1 MDKEEAFKILELE
14 ITANA
19 EQVEEKF
26 KLLANQNHPDR
37 GGSGEAMARL
47 NVARDKAHQF
57 LAEKRPLV
65 PIESISQIVLAS
77 QGKLVEHQ
85 QLTEKANESKNEI
98 RARSTNRLRKSR
110 RVAGIF
116 IAISAVVTF
125 FGKQIPKDIL
135 STEPPTFYA
144 NFSQEKD
151 AIKIRDQW
159 NKDVNELTRGLTL
172 LGFVVLTMAGG
183 MAWRITNR
191 IDKIE
196 HDVKDFEELTNSKR
210 MMFLFLKQLL
220 GDKINAQW
228 TFDQLSSAIEE
239 WAFGYIRLHSDYSKA
254 RHRPSGPFILFPT
267 HEYTNAFQLKH
278 LPRAIGIHSF
288 ANYVLDRSLLLGL
301 IESMESYEEGVL
313 VETYII
319 KPLPGAK

>member
-37 GGSGEAMARL
+37 GGSGDAMARL
-47 NVARDKAHQF
+47 NVARDKAHEF
-57 LAEKRPLV
+57 LAVKRPLV
-65 PIESISQIVLAS
+65 PIESIHQIVLAS
-77 QGKLVEHQ
+77 QEKLVEHQ

-98 RARSTNRLRKSR
+98 RARSTNRLRGSR

-116 IAISAVVTF
+116 VAISAVVTF

-135 STEPPTFYA
+135 PSEPPPFYV
-144 NFSQEKD
+144 NFLQEKD
-151 AIKIRDQW
+151 EIKLRDRW
-159 NKDVNELTRGLTL
+159 INDVDELTRGLTL

-183 MAWRITNR
+183 IAWVITNR

-228 TFDQLSSAIEE
+228 SFDQFSSAIEE
-239 WAFGYIRLHSDYSKA
+239 WAFDNIRLHSGLSRA
-254 RHRPSGPFILFPT
+254 RSRPSRFFILSPIN
-267 HEYTNAFQLKH
+267 EYTNALQLNH

-288 ANYVLDRSLLLGL
+288 ANYVLDRSLVLGL
-301 IESMESYEEGVL
+301 IESMESYEDGVL
-313 VETYII
+313 VETYVI
-319 KPLPGAK
+319 KPLSGSK